1 MWPKLL
7 LEILPHL
14 SRLVPAADTYLSTRR
29 KSDEALQAA
38 LSSLGDEVRSGFA
51 EAAKDQGAR
60 DRKLEVQIAALKQL
74 AAELADTRGVTEHL
88 ESRLV
93 AVEGQLLLMT
103 RLLWAVLALSM
114 CGMAVLLF
122 RAWH

>member
-1 MWPKLL
+1 MWPRLL

-51 EAAKDQGAR
+51 RVVDDQGAR
-60 DRKLEVQIAALKQL
+60 DRKLETQIAALKGF
-74 AAELADTRGVTEHL
+74 AAELADARSATDHL
-88 ESRLV
+88 ETRLA
-93 AVEGQLLLMT
+93 AVEGRLVLMT
-103 RLLWAVLALSM
+103 RLLWAVLAVLV
-114 CGMAVLLF
+114 CGIGVMAF
-122 RAWH
+122 RALH

>member
-29 KSDEALQAA
+29 KSDEAFQAA

-51 EAAKDQGAR
+51 EAAKDKGAR
-60 DRKLEVQIAALKQL
+60 DRELEVQIAALKGL
-74 AAELADTRGVTEHL
+74 AAELADTRGVIDQLETRLAAAEAHL
-88 ESRLV
+88 ILI
-93 AVEGQLLLMT
+93 T
-103 RLLWAVLALSM
+103 RLLWAVLALSV
-114 CGMAVLLF
+114 CGTAVLVF

>member
-14 SRLVPAADTYLSTRR
+14 SRLVPAADTYLNTRR

-38 LSSLGDEVRSGFA
+38 LTSLGDELRSGFA
-51 EAAKDQGAR
+51 KVAEDQGAR
-60 DRKLEVQIAALKQL
+60 DRELETQIAALKGL

-88 ESRLV
+88 ETRLG
-93 AVEGQLLLMT
+93 AVEGRLLLIT
-103 RLLWAVLALSM
+103 RLLWAVLAVVV
-114 CGMAVLLF
+114 CATAVLAF